1 MHLKFDE
8 IQIDKDEFHKSK
20 KPVEL
25 ELIYTNKVFISDRFE
40 LDEGDKYYIGYKD
53 GEFVRPLCI
62 IPPQMSGYIKYF
74 DGTRKN
80 MSFLSDN
87 VEIIIKYNKIWKN
100 ITKTN
105 GLKLDSQPVYYKK
118 HIKTKLKTYDDKVN
132 TVFSGNAIPKEK
144 NHYSCIAAIC
154 IDFVLKWNEENYPQV
169 YLE

>member
-1 MHLKFDE
+1 M
-8 IQIDKDEFHKSK
+8 
-20 KPVEL
+20 
-25 ELIYTNKVFISDRFE
+25 IYTNKVFISDRFE
-40 LDEGDKYYIGYKD
+40 LDEGDKYYTGYKD

-80 MSFLSDN
+80 MSFSSDN

-105 GLKLDSQPVYYKK
+105 GLKLDSQPVCYKK
-118 HIKTKLKTYDDKVN
+118 YIKTKLKTYDDKVN
-132 TVFSGNAIPKEK
+132 TVFSDNAIPKEK

-154 IDFVLKWNEENYPQV
+154 IDFVLK
-169 YLE
+169 

>member
-1 MHLKFDE
+1 M
-8 IQIDKDEFHKSK
+8 
-20 KPVEL
+20 
-25 ELIYTNKVFISDRFE
+25 IYTNKVFISDRFE
-40 LDEGDKYYIGYKD
+40 LDEGDKYYTGYKD

-80 MSFLSDN
+80 MSFSSDN

-118 HIKTKLKTYDDKVN
+118 YIKTKLKTYDDKVN
-132 TVFSGNAIPKEK
+132 TVFSDNAIPKEK
-144 NHYSCIAAIC
+144 NHYSYIAAIC
-154 IDFVLKWNEENYPQV
+154 IDFVLK
-169 YLE
+169 